1 MPTMLS
7 RLLRLRR
14 PTLANKRV
22 WVLIGTMVASG
33 SVVAAAPRV
42 ALGASGPGA
51 PAVAAKLTRC
61 HDSQMAVTA
70 AELPGVAVSGG
81 IVVRYRNLSP
91 YACTL
96 SGYPTVVGLVSPT
109 GPVQAAADVV
119 SGGLGGW
126 QPSAVGVQKP
136 LPTVVV
142 SAKGGV
148 ASSVVEFVDG
158 ATTDTFCPS
167 KRYPLWLH
175 SLWLNVPGGTRP
187 FALAVS
193 SMSII
198 VCSHFEADPI
208 VPGTTGTALQ

>member
-14 PTLANKRV
+14 PTLANKRA
-22 WVLIGTMVASG
+22 WVLIGTIVASA

-42 ALGASGPGA
+42 ALGA

-96 SGYPTVVGLVSPT
+96 SGYPTVVGLVSRT
-109 GPVQAAADVV
+109 GPCKRRQT
-119 SGGLGGW
+119 W
-126 QPSAVGVQKP
+126 SA
-136 LPTVVV
+136 
-142 SAKGGV
+142 
-148 ASSVVEFVDG
+148 G
-158 ATTDTFCPS
+158 A
-167 KRYPLWLH
+167 
-175 SLWLNVPGGTRP
+175 
-187 FALAVS
+187 
-193 SMSII
+193 
-198 VCSHFEADPI
+198 
-208 VPGTTGTALQ
+208 